1 MPRSAVS
8 AGQGSDEPKQA
19 PNLTTHRGF
28 EPLCWGSFD
37 PCSSRPGHQSWGV
50 VDTVRPRD
58 QPDIGLPGNQ
68 VDPRRWRA
76 LWVTL
81 AAGFMGLLDVSIV
94 AVALPSI
101 EKSLGVSASGVQWV
115 VSGYALAFGL
125 ALVPAGRLG
134 DAVGRR
140 RMFVISLAGFVLT
153 SVLCGAAP
161 SLLLLI
167 IARLLQGF
175 TAGMLDPQNAGV
187 IQDLFRG
194 AERGRAFGLYAATV
208 GLSMAVGPIVGGTI
222 LAVFGDPDGWRWIF
236 YVNVPIGLVA
246 LALAPRLLPGRSEEQ
261 AADRTPVRRRLD
273 LVGTVLLGAGVLAM
287 MMPLLEY
294 DHFRN
299 LWWLIVLGA
308 ALLVGFGKWESRVAR
323 IGDRPP
329 LLDPRLLTSTPGYA
343 SGSALGLAYFVGFS
357 GIFVVLAL
365 FFQFGLGYSPLRSGL
380 AVTPFAVGAAV
391 SAQVAGAVVVRW
403 GRRLTVGGLCLVV
416 VGLVV
421 AAFVLRTH
429 TGSSAAVLAAA
440 PLLVAGIGSGMVISP
455 NITLTLG
462 EVPVRMGGAA
472 GGALQ
477 TGQRLGSSIGTALL
491 AGVYYTVL
499 GGAEQRPG
507 PAIFTALLSGASFV
521 LVALAL
527 AVLDLVRAGGR
538 RVSAHPVAEA
548 FGE

>member
-1 MPRSAVS
+1 
-8 AGQGSDEPKQA
+8 
-19 PNLTTHRGF
+19 
-28 EPLCWGSFD
+28 
-37 PCSSRPGHQSWGV
+37 
-50 VDTVRPRD
+50 VDTVCPRD
-58 QPDIGLPGNQ
+58 QPDVGLSEDQ

-76 LWVTL
+76 LSVTL

-208 GLSMAVGPIVGGTI
+208 GLSMAVGPIVGGMI

-299 LWWLIVLGA
+299 LWWLIVLGT

-365 FFQFGLGYSPLRSGL
+365 FFQFGLGYSPLQSGL

-391 SAQVAGAVVVRW
+391 SAHVAGAAVVRW
-403 GRRLTVGGLCLVV
+403 GRWLTVCGLCVV
-416 VGLVV
+416 VAGFGGRGVRLARPDRVV
-421 AAFVLRTH
+421 RRP
-429 TGSSAAVLAAA
+429 TGGRAAA
-440 PLLVAGIGSGMVISP
+440 GSRRRQRHGDLAEHHADPRRGAGADGRRGWRRAADRPAARFVD
-455 NITLTLG
+455 
-462 EVPVRMGGAA
+462 RHRAA
-472 GGALQ
+472 GRGVLHGTGWRGATTRPSDLHRVVVRR
-477 TGQRLGSSIGTALL
+477 GLCPGR
-491 AGVYYTVL
+491 V
-499 GGAEQRPG
+499 GARGARPG
-507 PAIFTALLSGASFV
+507 PC
-521 LVALAL
+521 
-527 AVLDLVRAGGR
+527 RWPAGVGSPGPR
-538 RVSAHPVAEA
+538 GIR
-548 FGE
+548 